1 MSQAAK
7 RRKRDLLTFIKRRV
21 LGFFLEI
28 PLIAI
33 DAGTATITATALNCG
48 DDKTAT
54 CTVTVSSVPVTDVT
68 LSQTEAAMT
77 VGGDIFTLAGKL
89 IPSNDSTEGQ
99 VHRAKAVC

>member
-1 MSQAAK
+1 MYV
-7 RRKRDLLTFIKRRV
+7 RRIYVSIVF
-21 LGFFLEI
+21 
-28 PLIAI
+28 
-33 DAGTATITATALNCG
+33 TIEET
-48 DDKTAT
+48 
-54 CTVTVSSVPVTDVT
+54 VPVTGVT